1 MMIPR
6 PNPDEYGQFY
16 AGYIGHVPEGAYIF
30 ELLAR
35 EPDDLRALL
44 AGVTEEAASTRLN
57 PTEWSI
63 KEVLGHIC
71 DTERV
76 LSYRATRVARG
87 DTTPLPGFEQDDYVN
102 NTNFNARPLAD
113 LLDEF
118 EALRKANL
126 LTFRPLT
133 EAELLRRGTASNTP
147 VTTRSLLYM
156 LAGHVLHHVES
167 LKVNYQRAL
176 AREKDS
182 PF

>member
-1 MMIPR
+1 MIPR
-6 PNPDEYGQFY
+6 PNTDEYGAY
-16 AGYIGHVPEGAYIF
+16 YGGYINRVPEGADVF
-30 ELLAR
+30 ALLAS

-44 AGVTEEAASTRLN
+44 AGVTEEAASMRLN

-71 DTERV
+71 DTERI
-76 LSYRATRVARG
+76 LSYRAACVARG

-102 NTNFNARPLAD
+102 GTDFNARTLAD

-118 EALRKANL
+118 AALRKANL

-133 EAELLRRGTASNTP
+133 DAELVRRGTASNNP
-147 VTTRSLLYM
+147 VTPRSLLYM

-167 LKVNYQRAL
+167 LKVNYKL
-176 AREKDS
+176 GN
-182 PF
+182 